1 MRFLTFVMPMSKKN
15 DFTFQISSV
24 EFTTHVHATEDLDKV
39 TQALL
44 FLIPDNIHDKLKLKV
59 DKVRGHWKNPISLLK
74 TKFTDTDDVM
84 QIIKHITT
92 GLDDQDKSVVREGL
106 ERRIDK
112 SHLYLRFDKQ
122 SAFKGYFKLKDE
134 DDVIRIKITFT
145 IYPSPT
151 REKVKSI
158 SESLLME

>member
-1 MRFLTFVMPMSKKN
+1 MNKKN
-15 DFTFQISSV
+15 SFTYRISSA

-39 TQALL
+39 KQAFL
-44 FLIPDNIHDKLKLKV
+44 FLIPDNMRDKLKLKV
-59 DKVRGHWKNPISLLK
+59 DKVKGHWNNPISLLQA
-74 TKFTDTDDVM
+74 KFTNTNDVM
-84 QIIKHITT
+84 QIIKYLTT
-92 GLDDQDKSVVREGL
+92 CLNDQDKYELREGL

-122 SAFKGYFKLKDE
+122 SAFKGHFKLKDE
-134 DDVIRIKITFT
+134 DDVIRIKITFA

-151 REKVKSI
+151 LEKVKSI